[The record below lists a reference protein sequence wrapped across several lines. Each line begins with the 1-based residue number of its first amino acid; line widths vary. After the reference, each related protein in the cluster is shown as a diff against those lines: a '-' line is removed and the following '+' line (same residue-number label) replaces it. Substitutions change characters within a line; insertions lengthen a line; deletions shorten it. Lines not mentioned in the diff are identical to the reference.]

1 MLKTANLKR
10 KPQVKS
16 CALAEPIMQ
25 RQSKVAQLVGY
36 RETQNSV
43 VAGIQGKSAR

>member
-1 MLKTANLKR
+1 MLKTANLKC

-25 RQSKVAQLVGY
+25 RQSEVAHLVGY
-36 RETQNSV
+36 RETQNI
-43 VAGIQGKSAR
+43 AIGGIQGNSAC

>member
-1 MLKTANLKR
+1 MLKTANLKH

-16 CALAEPIMQ
+16 WALAEPIMQ
-25 RQSKVAQLVGY
+25 RQSEVAQLVGY

-43 VAGIQGKSAR
+43 IAGIQGKSAC

>member
-1 MLKTANLKR
+1 MVKTANLKR

-36 RETQNSV
+36 RETQNSAI
-43 VAGIQGKSAR
+43 AGIQGKSAH